1 MIAVPIQ
8 KPPYDER
15 AVAPK
20 VLPVAISLRIMSVLR
35 FASGAL
41 PRLNLPHAS
50 EKLDETTVSESSTNN
65 NVGLGETA
73 GAQVNA

>member
-35 FASGAL
+35 FVSGAL

-50 EKLDETTVSESSTNN
+50 EKLNETTVSESSTNN

>member
-20 VLPVAISLRIMSVLR
+20 VLPVAISLRITSVLR
-35 FASGAL
+35 FVSGAL
-41 PRLNLPHAS
+41 PRQNLPHAS
-50 EKLDETTVSESSTNN
+50 EKLDETAVSESSTNN
-65 NVGLGETA
+65 DVGLGEA
-73 GAQVNA
+73 ASAQVNA